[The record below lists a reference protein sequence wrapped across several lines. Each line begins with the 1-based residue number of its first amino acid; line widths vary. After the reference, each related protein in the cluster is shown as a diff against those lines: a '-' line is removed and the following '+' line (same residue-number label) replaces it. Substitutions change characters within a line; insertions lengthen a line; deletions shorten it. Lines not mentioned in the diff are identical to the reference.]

1 MQLLNRNLTAR
12 NLSVYM
18 TEIQKWILMVT
29 IFVLSL
35 SGCSF
40 STNTPT
46 TTPTKITFTENEIRE
61 ASTVI
66 VDFETLWLSEQSHRD
81 PVFQAELATG
91 EYLDRLGYANSNVQ
105 SEVEWLVTGAAKLE
119 SLQLIE
125 YNQQRF
131 KAEACVITS
140 GRKIRPDGT
149 FLGLFSDVRVC
160 GIYVF
165 VKTENKWKLLGFL
178 NNMDPRDYEHTPDW
192 LKEIIGEVPQ
202 N

>member
-1 MQLLNRNLTAR
+1 MAD
-12 NLSVYM
+12 V
-18 TEIQKWILMVT
+18 QKWIWMVV
-29 IFVLSL
+29 IFVFSV
-35 SGCSF
+35 SGCS
-40 STNTPT
+40 SATNTPT
-46 TTPTKITFTENEIRE
+46 NTPTKTPFAENEIQE
-61 ASTVI
+61 ASSVI
-66 VDFETLWLSEQSHRD
+66 VDFETLWLSEQSHRE
-81 PVFQAELATG
+81 PAFQAELATG

-105 SEVEWLVTGAAKLE
+105 SEVEWLVTDAAELE

-178 NNMDPRDYEHTPDW
+178 NNMDPRNYEHTPDW
-192 LKEIIGEVPQ
+192 LREIIGEVPQ
-202 N
+202 K